1 MSLEEVIML
10 MILKL
15 MNGTE
20 TNSVNLVSGNKG
32 NVSLLTYVQDSPHQS
47 SRDCA
52 EIFSL
57 MSSPSLLSLFINN
70 ALGPAMMNDSRM
82 EDVGHRIQDK
92 PCATPHLSLIFILY

>member
-1 MSLEEVIML
+1 ML
-10 MILKL
+10 MMLEL
-15 MNGTE
+15 MNDTE

-57 MSSPSLLSLFINN
+57 VSSPALLSLLINN
-70 ALGPAMMNDSRM
+70 ALGPAMMNEGRM
-82 EDVGHRIQDK
+82 EDVGHRTQDK
-92 PCATPHLSLIFILY
+92 SCATPHLSLILFV

>member
-1 MSLEEVIML
+1 ML
-10 MILKL
+10 MMLKL
-15 MNGTE
+15 MNDTE

-57 MSSPSLLSLFINN
+57 VSSPALLSLLINN
-70 ALGPAMMNDSRM
+70 ALGPAMMNEGRM
-82 EDVGHRIQDK
+82 EDVGHRTQDK
-92 PCATPHLSLIFILY
+92 SCATPHLSLILFV

>member
-1 MSLEEVIML
+1 ML
-10 MILKL
+10 MMLKL
-15 MNGTE
+15 MSDTE

-57 MSSPSLLSLFINN
+57 MSSPALLSLLINN
-70 ALGPAMMNDSRM
+70 ALGPENVMNEGRM
-82 EDVGHRIQDK
+82 EDVGHRTQDK
-92 PCATPHLSLIFILY
+92 SCATPHLSLIFIL

>member
-47 SRDCA
+47 SRDYA

-57 MSSPSLLSLFINN
+57 MSSQALLSLFINN
-70 ALGPAMMNDSRM
+70 ALGPAMMNEGRM
-82 EDVGHRIQDK
+82 EDVGHRTQDK
-92 PCATPHLSLIFILY
+92 SCATPHLSLTFIL